1 VQDIVGQY
9 TCPLYAQWNA
19 APGIARESAIAD
31 EKGIVQ
37 GSRHTHVVTTA
48 LMIIVKC
55 GIPDIDT

>member
-1 VQDIVGQY
+1 
-9 TCPLYAQWNA
+9 LYAQGNA